1 MDRISV
7 SMALTALHEQT
18 AALFTAE
25 EKVRAE
31 RAIRD
36 DLIRDARAGG
46 VSFPRIM
53 RETGLSRDRLNQIVN
68 SPSRGVSQ
76 A

>member
-7 SMALTALHEQT
+7 SMALSALHEQMT
-18 AALFTAE
+18 ALNDAIE
-25 EKVRAE
+25 VVNKE
-31 RAIRD
+31 RSIRD
-36 DLIRDARAGG
+36 DLIRDARENGI
-46 VSFPRIM
+46 SFPRIM